1 MDLDRIARAQLNR
14 RRLVGASLAIPAM
27 AALPVSFRSA
37 MAQDSITAT
46 MVTDT
51 AGLGDQNFNDLADRG
66 GKKAATDFGIEWRVI
81 ESQDA
86 SQYVPNLTAGAEQ
99 GELTLCIGFFLTDA
113 VTAVAQQF
121 ADKKFLLI
129 DSVSEAE
136 NVRSVTFKEQESAY
150 LVGVVAGL
158 TTTTN
163 KIGLVGGEKIPPVI
177 RYQVGFQAGIK
188 SVNEAAEV
196 SISYADSF
204 DDIQLGKELALAQF
218 NQGADIVF
226 PVAGRSGIGCYE
238 AVKEKGEGFWVLGAD
253 TDQDHLAPGRQLCV
267 AQKGVDTA
275 VYDTIR
281 QVVEDAFT
289 PGPNNLGLKEGF
301 VALTTPGDR
310 VDLEI
315 LSIARG
321 YEAAIIDGTIVPP
334 TTEEEFATF
343 AVPPQPSPVPVGTPE
358 GTPAA

>member
-1 MDLDRIARAQLNR
+1 MNLDRIARARLNR
-14 RRLVGASLAIPAM
+14 RRLIGASLAIPAM
-27 AALPVSFRSA
+27 AALPVGFRSA
-37 MAQDSITAT
+37 LAQDSITAT

-66 GKKAATDFGIEWRVI
+66 GKKAAADFGIEWRVI

-99 GELTLCIGFFLTDA
+99 GQLTLGIGFLLTEA
-113 VTAVAQQF
+113 ITAVAQQF
-121 ADKKFLLI
+121 PDGKFLLI
-129 DSVSEAE
+129 DSVSEAP
-136 NVRSVTFKEQESAY
+136 NVRSVIFKEQEAAY

-158 TTTTN
+158 STKTN
-163 KIGLVGGEKIPPVI
+163 KIGLVGGQKIPPVI
-177 RYQVGFQAGIK
+177 RYQVGFQAGVK
-188 SVNEAAEV
+188 SVNEAADV
-196 SISYADSF
+196 LISYADSF
-204 DDIQLGKELALAQF
+204 DNVQLGKELSLAQY
-218 NQGADIVF
+218 NEGADIVF
-226 PVAGRSGIGCYE
+226 PVAGRTGIGSYE

-253 TDQDHLAPGRQLCV
+253 TDQDHLAPGYQLCV

-275 VYDTIR
+275 VYDTI
-281 QVVEDAFT
+281 QLVVEDSFEGGA
-289 PGPNNLGLKEGF
+289 NNLGLKEGF

-310 VDLEI
+310 VDPEI

-358 GTPAA
+358 GTPTP